1 MRLVPALPP
10 PGGATVLVHE
20 RQRLAQAAVT
30 RRNPRKLPETRS
42 LAMLLESAAKPETMR
57 PTLSR
62 RFSVAPMMDWTDRH
76 CRYFLR
82 QLSSRALLYTEMVT
96 TGALL
101 HGDARRFLRY
111 HEDEH
116 PLALQLGGSNPDEL
130 AACARLAEEHG
141 YDEVNLNVGCP
152 SDRVQNNMIGAC
164 LMAHPQR
171 VADCIRAMQDA
182 VSIPVTVK
190 HRIGIN
196 GRDSYAELCD
206 FVGTV
211 HDAGCTSFTVHA
223 RIAILEGLSPKENR
237 EVPPLRYEVAAQ
249 LKQDFPDLEIVLN
262 GGIKTLEECQQHLQT
277 FDGVMLGR
285 EAYHN
290 PYLLAHVDQQL
301 FALER
306 PVISRADAL
315 QRMQPYIEKHLAE
328 GGAMHHV
335 TRHVLGLAQGFP
347 GARRFRQL
355 LSVDVHKTQNPLLLL
370 EQAIE
375 LLAGH

>member
-1 MRLVPALPP
+1 M
-10 PGGATVLVHE
+10 
-20 RQRLAQAAVT
+20 
-30 RRNPRKLPETRS
+30 NRS
-42 LAMLLESAAKPETMR
+42 PIN
-57 PTLSR
+57 R

-82 QLSSRALLYTEMVT
+82 QLSSQALLYTEMVT

-101 HGDARRFLRY
+101 HGDTQRFLRY
-111 HEDEH
+111 HDCEH
-116 PLALQLGGSNPDEL
+116 PLALQLGGSNPADL
-130 AACARLAEEHG
+130 AACARLAQAHD

-164 LMAHPQR
+164 LMGHPHL
-171 VADCIRAMQDA
+171 VADCVKAMRDA
-182 VSIPVTVK
+182 VDIPVTVK

-196 GRDSYAELCD
+196 GRDSYAELCE

-211 HDAGCTSFTVHA
+211 REAGCTSFTVHA

-237 EVPPLRYEVAAQ
+237 EIPPLRYEIAAQ
-249 LKQDFPDLEIVLN
+249 LKQDFPDLEIILN

-290 PYLLAHVDQQL
+290 PYLLAQVDQLL
-301 FALER
+301 FGLDR
-306 PVISRADAL
+306 PVITRAEAL
-315 QRMQPYIEKHLAE
+315 TRMRPYIEQHLAE
-328 GGAMHHV
+328 GGAMHHI
-335 TRHVLGLAQGFP
+335 TRHVLGLAQGFA

-355 LSVDVHKTQNPLLLL
+355 LSVDVHKTTAPLVLLD
-370 EQAIE
+370 QAIE

>member
-1 MRLVPALPP
+1 MSQNAI
-10 PGGATVLVHE
+10 
-20 RQRLAQAAVT
+20 
-30 RRNPRKLPETRS
+30 
-42 LAMLLESAAKPETMR
+42 
-57 PTLSR
+57 SR

-76 CRYFLR
+76 CRFFLR
-82 QLSSRALLYTEMVT
+82 LLSKDALLYTEMVT

-101 HGDARRFLRY
+101 HGDTARFLR
-111 HEDEH
+111 HDESEH
-116 PLALQLGGSNPDEL
+116 PLALQLGGSNPQEL
-130 AACARLAEEHG
+130 AACARLAEQAG

-164 LMAHPQR
+164 LMGHPAL
-171 VADCIRAMQDA
+171 VAECVKAMLDA

-206 FVGTV
+206 FVGQV
-211 HDAGCTSFTVHA
+211 REAGCRSFTVHA

-237 EVPPLRYEVAAQ
+237 EIPPLRYEVAAQ
-249 LKQDFPDLEIVLN
+249 LKQDFPDLELILN
-262 GGIKTLEECQQHLQT
+262 GGIKTLDECQAHLQT

-290 PYLLAHVDQQL
+290 PYLLAQVDQEL
-301 FALER
+301 FGR
-306 PVISRADAL
+306 DTPVISRSEAL
-315 QRMQPYIEKHLAE
+315 LALRPYIERHLAD
-328 GGAMHHV
+328 GGSMHHI

-355 LSVDVHKTQNPLLLL
+355 LSVDIHKTQAPLALLD
-370 EQAIE
+370 QSIE
-375 LLAGH
+375 LLQGR

>member
-1 MRLVPALPP
+1 MPNSI
-10 PGGATVLVHE
+10 
-20 RQRLAQAAVT
+20 QR
-30 RRNPRKLPETRS
+30 PE
-42 LAMLLESAAKPETMR
+42 P
-57 PTLSR
+57 SR

-76 CRYFLR
+76 CRFFLR

-101 HGDARRFLRY
+101 HGDTQRFLRY
-111 HEDEH
+111 HDCEH
-116 PLALQLGGSNPDEL
+116 PLALQLGGSNPADL
-130 AACARLAEEHG
+130 AACARLAQAQG

-164 LMAHPQR
+164 LMGHPHL
-171 VADCIRAMQDA
+171 VADCVKAMRDA
-182 VSIPVTVK
+182 VDIPVTVK

-196 GRDSYAELCD
+196 GRDSYAELCE

-211 HDAGCTSFTVHA
+211 REAGCTSFTVHA

-237 EVPPLRYEVAAQ
+237 EIPPLRYEVAAQ
-249 LKQDFPDLEIVLN
+249 LKQDFPDLEIILN

-290 PYLLAHVDQQL
+290 PYLLAQVDQQL
-301 FALER
+301 FGLDR
-306 PVISRADAL
+306 PVISRAEAL
-315 QRMQPYIEKHLAE
+315 TRMRPYIERHLAE
-328 GGAMHHV
+328 GGAMHHI

-355 LSVDVHKTQNPLLLL
+355 LSVDVHKTSDPLALLD
-370 EQAIE
+370 QAIE

>member
-1 MRLVPALPP
+1 
-10 PGGATVLVHE
+10 
-20 RQRLAQAAVT
+20 
-30 RRNPRKLPETRS
+30 
-42 LAMLLESAAKPETMR
+42 
-57 PTLSR
+57 
-62 RFSVAPMMDWTDRH
+62 MMDWTDRH
-76 CRYFLR
+76 CRFFLR

-101 HGDARRFLRY
+101 QGDTQRFLRY
-111 HEDEH
+111 HDCEH
-116 PLALQLGGSNPDEL
+116 PLALQLGGSNPADL
-130 AACARLAEEHG
+130 AACARLAQAQG

-164 LMAHPQR
+164 LMGHPHL
-171 VADCIRAMQDA
+171 VADCVKAMRDA
-182 VSIPVTVK
+182 VDIPVTVK

-196 GRDSYAELCD
+196 GRDSYAELCE

-211 HDAGCTSFTVHA
+211 REAGCTSFTVHA

-237 EVPPLRYEVAAQ
+237 EIPPLRYEVAAQ
-249 LKQDFPDLEIVLN
+249 LKQGFPDLEIILN

-290 PYLLAHVDQQL
+290 PYLLAQVDQQL
-301 FALER
+301 FGLDR
-306 PVISRADAL
+306 PVISRAEAL
-315 QRMQPYIEKHLAE
+315 TRMRPYIEQHLAE
-328 GGAMHHV
+328 GGAMHHI

-355 LSVDVHKTQNPLLLL
+355 LSVDVHKTSDPLALLD
-370 EQAIE
+370 QAIE

>member
-1 MRLVPALPP
+1 M
-10 PGGATVLVHE
+10 
-20 RQRLAQAAVT
+20 
-30 RRNPRKLPETRS
+30 S
-42 LAMLLESAAKPETMR
+42 IAAKP
-57 PTLSR
+57 LSR

-82 QLSSRALLYTEMVT
+82 QLSSQALLYTEMVT

-101 HGDARRFLRY
+101 HNDAARFLRY
-111 HEDEH
+111 DSSEH
-116 PLALQLGGSNPDEL
+116 PLALQLGGSNPGEL
-130 AACARLAEEHG
+130 AACAKMAEAHG

-164 LMAHPQR
+164 LMGHPQL
-171 VADCIRAMQDA
+171 VADCVKAMQDA
-182 VSIPVTVK
+182 VATPVTVK

-211 HDAGCTSFTVHA
+211 RDAGCTSFTVHA

-237 EVPPLRYEVAAQ
+237 EVPPLRYDVAAQ
-249 LKQDFPDLEIVLN
+249 LKQDFPDLEIILN
-262 GGIKTLEECQQHLQT
+262 GGIKTLEECQQHLAT

-290 PYLLAHVDQQL
+290 PYLLAQVDQLL
-301 FALER
+301 FGLEQ
-306 PVISRADAL
+306 PPLSRADAL
-315 QRMQPYIEKHLAE
+315 ARMHPYIEQHIAS
-328 GGAMHHV
+328 GGLMHHI
-335 TRHVLGLAQGFP
+335 TRHMLGLAQGFP

-355 LSVDVHKTQNPLLLL
+355 LSVDIHKSKDPLALLD
-370 EQAIE
+370 QAGE
-375 LLAGH
+375 LLAGR